1 MSRVSQPEL
10 KKVRERRRSISATF
24 ADSFFFF
31 LFPFP
36 FLISRRKPTALVL
49 TSQYMDRR
57 VFIHLNAGRQVSGV
71 LRGFDMFLNL
81 VVEQAFEEM
90 GAGERKPIG
99 TTVSLWEGFG
109 ESDRGHVG
117 EGESMGRRHTESQ

>member
-10 KKVRERRRSISATF
+10 KK
-24 ADSFFFF
+24 
-31 LFPFP
+31 
-36 FLISRRKPTALVL
+36 
-49 TSQYMDRR
+49 YMDRR

-81 VVEQAFEEM
+81 VVEQANEEM

-99 TTVSLWEGFG
+99 TTVIRGNSVSSLELVDAQKVWQE
-109 ESDRGHVG
+109 RGPPAG
-117 EGESMGRRHTESQ
+117 AGGPGPGGYQGRG